1 MQNQEHRHLG
11 HILNHKNMYIL
22 TAFLVTLLIISAFIY
37 TFYVVI
43 LGIVAVVVA
52 VLVEYLFSYYRKK
65 PFEMTGI
72 FVTPLILTLLMPP
85 ELPIYMVAIG
95 SFFSVFFGKMI
106 FGGLGRNL
114 FNPALVGY
122 LFLIITFPVELTT
135 QFIVPGTDLFTS
147 ATLLRDRSFAL
158 TLTNVTD
165 VLLGGYAGT
174 IGNTFK
180 LGVLIL
186 GLGLIVLKISDW
198 RIPLSI
204 LVSMVVFTFIF
215 DAIYPDKF
223 HEGLM
228 SIFVGGSLFA
238 AFFVATDPVS
248 APFTNWGKV
257 IYGAGIALITV
268 IIRGLAAF
276 PEGFIFAIIIM
287 NSIAPMIDSMKWVQ
301 PKEATV

>member
-1 MQNQEHRHLG
+1 MQNQAHRHLD
-11 HILNHKNMYIL
+11 HILNNKNMYIL

-37 TFYVVI
+37 SFYVVI
-43 LGIVAVVVA
+43 LGLVSVVVA
-52 VLVEYLFSYYRKK
+52 GLVEYVFSYFRKK
-65 PFEMTGI
+65 PFEKTGI
-72 FVTPLILTLLMPP
+72 MVTPLILTLLMPP
-85 ELPIYMVAIG
+85 LLPIYMIAIG

-114 FNPALVGY
+114 FNPAIVGY

-135 QFIVPGTDLFTS
+135 QYIVPGTDLFTS
-147 ATLLRDRSFAL
+147 ATLLRDRSFGFSI
-158 TLTNVTD
+158 TNVTD
-165 VLLGGYAGT
+165 VLLGEYAGT

-180 LGVLIL
+180 LGVIIL
-186 GLGLIVLKISDW
+186 GLGLIILKISDW

-204 LVSMVVFTFIF
+204 VVSMVVFTFIF
-215 DAIYPDKF
+215 DAIYPENF
-223 HEGLM
+223 HQGLM
-228 SIFVGGSLFA
+228 SIFVGGALFA

-248 APFTNWGKV
+248 APFTQRGKI
-257 IYGAGIALITV
+257 IYGVGIAFITV

-301 PKEATV
+301 PKEVTA

>member
-1 MQNQEHRHLG
+1 MQNQEQRHLG
-11 HILNHKNMYIL
+11 HILNNKNMYIF

-37 TFYVVI
+37 TFHVVI
-43 LGIVAVVVA
+43 LGIVAVAVG
-52 VLVEYLFSYYRKK
+52 VLVEYAFSYFRKK
-65 PFEMTGI
+65 PFDMTGI

-158 TLTNVTD
+158 TLTNVSD

-186 GLGLIVLKISDW
+186 GLGLVVLKISDW

-204 LVSMVVFTFIF
+204 LVSMVVFTFLF

-228 SIFVGGSLFA
+228 SIFVGGALFA

-257 IYGAGIALITV
+257 VYGVGIALITV

-287 NSIAPMIDSMKWVQ
+287 NSIAPMIDAMKWVQ
-301 PKEATV
+301 PKEVTA

>member
-1 MQNQEHRHLG
+1 MQNQDQRHLG
-11 HILNHKNMYIL
+11 HILNNKNMYIL
-22 TAFLVTLLIISAFIY
+22 TAFLVALLLISAFIY
-37 TFYVVI
+37 TFYVVLLGLVAI
-43 LGIVAVVVA
+43 LTALI
-52 VLVEYLFSYYRKK
+52 VEYAFAYFRKK

-85 ELPIYMVAIG
+85 ELPLYMVGIG

-135 QFIVPGTDLFTS
+135 QYIVPGSDLFTS
-147 ATLLRDRSFAL
+147 ATLLRDRSFGFSM
-158 TLTNVTD
+158 TNVTD
-165 VLLGGYAGT
+165 ILLGEYAGT

-180 LGVLIL
+180 LAVLIL
-186 GLGLIVLKISDW
+186 GVGLLVLKISDW
-198 RIPLSI
+198 RIPVSI
-204 LVSMVVFTFIF
+204 LASMVVFTFIF

-223 HEGLM
+223 HDAFM
-228 SIFVGGSLFA
+228 SIFVGGALFA

-257 IYGAGIALITV
+257 IYGIGIAFISV

-287 NSIAPMIDSMKWVQ
+287 NTIAPMIDSMKWVQ
-301 PKEATV
+301 PKEITA

>member
-1 MQNQEHRHLG
+1 MQNQEQRHLG
-11 HILNHKNMYIL
+11 HILNNKNMYIL
-22 TAFLVTLLIISAFIY
+22 TTFLVALLLISAFIY
-37 TFYVVI
+37 SFYVI
-43 LGIVAVVVA
+43 LLGLVAIITALV
-52 VLVEYLFSYYRKK
+52 VEYAFAYFRKK

-85 ELPIYMVAIG
+85 ELPLYMVGIG

-135 QFIVPGTDLFTS
+135 QYIVPGSDLFTS
-147 ATLLRDRSFAL
+147 ATLLRDRSFGFSM
-158 TLTNVTD
+158 TNVTD
-165 VLLGGYAGT
+165 ILLGEYAGT

-180 LGVLIL
+180 LAVLIL
-186 GLGLIVLKISDW
+186 GVGLLVLKISDW
-198 RIPLSI
+198 RIPISI

-223 HEGLM
+223 HDAFM
-228 SIFVGGSLFA
+228 SIFVGGALFA

-248 APFTNWGKV
+248 APFTHWGKV
-257 IYGAGIALITV
+257 VYGVGIALISV
-268 IIRGLAAF
+268 VIRGLAAF

-301 PKEATV
+301 PKEVKA

>member
-1 MQNQEHRHLG
+1 MQNQVQGHLG
-11 HILNHKNMYIL
+11 HILNNKNMYIL
-22 TAFLVTLLIISAFIY
+22 TAFLAVLLFISAFIY
-37 TFYVVI
+37 SFYVVLLGLVAI
-43 LGIVAVVVA
+43 LTALI
-52 VLVEYLFSYYRKK
+52 VEYAFAYFRKK

-85 ELPIYMVAIG
+85 ELPLYMVVIG

-135 QFIVPGTDLFTS
+135 QYIVPGSDLFTS
-147 ATLLRDRSFAL
+147 ATLLRDRSFGFSIA
-158 TLTNVTD
+158 NVTD
-165 VLLGGYAGT
+165 ILLGEYAGT
-174 IGNTFK
+174 IGNTLK
-180 LGVLIL
+180 LAVLIL
-186 GLGLIVLKISDW
+186 GVALLILKISDW
-198 RIPLSI
+198 RIPVSI

-223 HEGLM
+223 HDAFM
-228 SIFVGGSLFA
+228 SIFVGGALFA

-248 APFTNWGKV
+248 APFTHWGKV
-257 IYGAGIALITV
+257 IYGVGIALITIV
-268 IIRGLAAF
+268 IRGLAAF

-287 NSIAPMIDSMKWVQ
+287 NAIAPMIDSLKWVQ
-301 PKEATV
+301 PKEVKA

>member
-1 MQNQEHRHLG
+1 MQNQEQRHLG
-11 HILNHKNMYIL
+11 HILNNKNMYIL
-22 TAFLVTLLIISAFIY
+22 TAFLVALLLISAFIY
-37 TFYVVI
+37 SFYVI
-43 LGIVAVVVA
+43 LLGLVAIITALV
-52 VLVEYLFSYYRKK
+52 VEYAFAYFRKK

-85 ELPIYMVAIG
+85 ELPLYMVGIG

-135 QFIVPGTDLFTS
+135 QYIVPGSDLFTS
-147 ATLLRDRSFAL
+147 ATLLRDRSFGFSM
-158 TLTNVTD
+158 TNVTD
-165 VLLGGYAGT
+165 ILLGEYAGT

-180 LGVLIL
+180 LAVLIL
-186 GLGLIVLKISDW
+186 GVGLLVLKISDW
-198 RIPLSI
+198 RIPISI

-223 HEGLM
+223 HDAFM
-228 SIFVGGSLFA
+228 SIFVGGALFA

-248 APFTNWGKV
+248 APFTHWGKV
-257 IYGAGIALITV
+257 VYGVGIALISV
-268 IIRGLAAF
+268 VIRGLAAF

-301 PKEATV
+301 PKEVKA